1 MALKLLLLFL
11 AVLFAAL
18 FASMFLHALARQRSE
33 EREWP
38 FASQVPLSHVE
49 QILFHRLVQT
59 LPDLVVLAQVPLTC
73 FLRVKM
79 GQPWREWHTRIG
91 PQSIDFLICD
101 RDFAIIAA
109 VDLDDRSQDAAARQK
124 ADVTKN
130 RALAAAHVPL
140 VRWQASALPDAQTI
154 RAAIDEIR
162 RERFGDVGALVS
174 PPVEPHPLTSRI
186 DASNDPTMFQQ
197 ETQK

>member
-1 MALKLLLLFL
+1 MVKILLLSL
-11 AVLFAAL
+11 AVLLALL
-18 FASMFLHALARQRSE
+18 FASMFLRALARQRSE
-33 EREWP
+33 ERDWP
-38 FASQVPLSHVE
+38 FSAQVPLSQVE

-59 LPDLVVLAQVPLTC
+59 LPDLVVLAQVPLAR

-79 GQPWREWHTRIG
+79 GRPWLEWHNRIS
-91 PQSIDFLICD
+91 QKSIDYLICD

-109 VDLDDRSQDAAARQK
+109 IELDDRSHDAVARQK

-140 VRWQASALPDAQTI
+140 IRWRVTALPSAQTI
-154 RAAIDEIR
+154 RSAIDEIR

-174 PPVEPHPLTSRI
+174 PPAEPDPSASRI
-186 DASNDPTMFQQ
+186 DASNDPTMFHE
-197 ETQK
+197 ETLK